1 MSNEQQSTDPDLA
14 IFAGNSPSLETPST
28 RHAGRKRKGPSLSD
42 TPSQGVNNS
51 PGQSSRYRPLAK
63 RPSPI
68 GQPNSSSS
76 RGKPTDHKTSGST
89 GLSLVLCPWR
99 SHLERIT
106 SLAVAISRISRIV
119 KSALIPQLY
128 ELDMEPLLQQSE
140 NLQQSYLELREC
152 LQQSTPALVTCPWR
166 SHLERINSLAV
177 AISQIS
183 RDFSSIQLL
192 LDVDVEALLQ
202 QSVYLQQSYFKL
214 QEFVQSSV
222 PSFGGSTLG
231 MSELGRNYNLTA
243 LGALG

>member
-51 PGQSSRYRPLAK
+51 PGQSSHYRRLAK
-63 RPSPI
+63 RPSLI
-68 GQPNSSSS
+68 GQPSS
-76 RGKPTDHKTSGST
+76 SGST

-106 SLAVAISRISRIV
+106 SLAVAISRISRIA
-119 KSALIPQLY
+119 KSALIPQHY

-192 LDVDVEALLQ
+192 PDVDVEALSQ
-202 QSVYLQQSYFKL
+202 QSMYLQQSYFKL

-231 MSELGRNYNLTA
+231 MSELGRNYN
-243 LGALG
+243 